1 MSKLNSPLYKKSPD
15 TLSICGKLLRKDQPI
30 IVPKHLLTDKVKA
43 MSEKGIIKIRNVNDN
58 EVQILRK

>member
-15 TLSICGKLLRKDQPI
+15 TLSICGKLLKRGKPI
-30 IVPKHLLTDKVKA
+30 IVAKGLLTDKVVSMA
-43 MSEKGIIKIRNVNDN
+43 EKGIIKIRNVNDN

>member
-15 TLSICGKLLRKDQPI
+15 TLSICGKLLKKGKPI
-30 IVPKHLLTDKVKA
+30 IVPKDLLTDKVVD
-43 MSEKGIIKIRNVNDN
+43 MSKKGIIKIRNVNDN

>member
-15 TLSICGKLLRKDQPI
+15 TLSICGKLLKRGKPI
-30 IVPKHLLTDKVKA
+30 IVSKDLLTPKVVE
-43 MSEKGIIKIRNVNDN
+43 MSEKGIIKIRSVNEE

>member
-15 TLSICGKLLRKDQPI
+15 TLSICGKLLKRGQPI
-30 IVPKHLLTDKVKA
+30 IVSRHLLTDRVMQMADKGVIKV
-43 MSEKGIIKIRNVNDN
+43 RNVNDN